1 MPAETVLSELLENA
15 GIQFDPELVILFIK
29 NILGKKSIE
38 QNISFDALSKKSIE
52 DKVASMLIMRIKIGS
67 SSCN

>member
-29 NILGKKSIE
+29 KILGKKSIKR
-38 QNISFDALSKKSIE
+38 NISFDALSKKSIE